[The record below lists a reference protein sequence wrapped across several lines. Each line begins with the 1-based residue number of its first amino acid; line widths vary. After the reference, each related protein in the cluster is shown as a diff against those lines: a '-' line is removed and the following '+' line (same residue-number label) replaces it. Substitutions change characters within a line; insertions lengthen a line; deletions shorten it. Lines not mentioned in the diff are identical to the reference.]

1 MIRIVLKP
9 HAFVLA
15 WFTDEAKGQ
24 SYFIHYTKVSFITFP
39 YVFNKNEK
47 KQQKTNKQKKDK
59 SIRAKAKILI
69 LLMFCLLL
77 KIER

>member
-9 HAFVLA
+9 HTFVLA

-47 KQQKTNKQKKDK
+47 KTTKNKQTKKRQK
-59 SIRAKAKILI
+59 H
-69 LLMFCLLL
+69 
-77 KIER
+77 

>member
-47 KQQKTNKQKKDK
+47 KQQKTNKQKKT
-59 SIRAKAKILI
+59 KALEQRQR
-69 LLMFCLLL
+69 FWFY
-77 KIER
+77 

>member
-47 KQQKTNKQKKDK
+47 KQQKTNKKKK
-59 SIRAKAKILI
+59 TKALEQRQR
-69 LLMFCLLL
+69 FWFY
-77 KIER
+77 